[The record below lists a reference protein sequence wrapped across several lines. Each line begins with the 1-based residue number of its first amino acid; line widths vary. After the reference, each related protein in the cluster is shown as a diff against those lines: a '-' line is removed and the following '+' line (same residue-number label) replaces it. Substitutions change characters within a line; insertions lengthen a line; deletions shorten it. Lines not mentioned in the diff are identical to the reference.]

1 MGRDHR
7 VSAGR
12 SHTAEM
18 RRPSTLV
25 AVVVALVGAASCDE
39 VPQWSVARDPSDFAD
54 GFMAEVEEL
63 LQLKPKTAQVSVAK
77 SPAEPPEPTIKS
89 LMPKHAAKQT
99 AEFQKKNGGQ
109 APDAKAKLE
118 INRKAVQAAAKEIN
132 DAQAAEKAAWRAGK
146 AIRKLRKKI
155 GYDRKNIKTV
165 ERNEAYAA
173 KKAFEAADRKVKRL
187 AYKSKLRTKAA
198 AAQLKKMKK
207 AAAKVHV
214 ALQQSHKV
222 DQAIIDAR
230 KRYLAANDVLKI
242 ADQNQYKENTVL
254 AKAKAVG
261 KNSRMDVQR
270 ANQFLDNVESHKAK
284 ARLTYRSSKILAEYE
299 EQDAEKVTIILRRL
313 TAKRDAVFKFTK
325 SLEAKAQRDL
335 KAATTSI
342 EKAKDDYATA
352 VASKRLHA
360 GLLIKFTKKYK
371 KSVKYAEDSRMG
383 VIDGIDD
390 NYPISAI
397 VAGENY
403 NRLKKAELRDKEAM
417 DKEVLAVKEQKEL
430 IKVAEADLA
439 RAQTVK
445 TKAEKQMQLVAQKKI
460 TMRAQ
465 LEKIDFLK
473 AEVKKHKEKGE
484 RAAVAARDA
493 LYAVKNMEK
502 MAIQRRHEAVARERY
517 ALHVDTPLAKRALKK
532 ANVAVKRDKAA
543 EDDERKDILAL
554 DRDKRSEIEK
564 VKYVERQQR
573 KWDQQLKTKLKKAR
587 FAKRKLVKAESQRDA
602 VLTRNAAK
610 MAKIK
615 KRLAD
620 AEENFKKADKK
631 APAAQEVQEL
641 GEHQ

>member
-1 MGRDHR
+1 MGDHR

-12 SHTAEM
+12 SHTEM
-18 RRPSTLV
+18 RRPSTLLV

-63 LQLKPKTAQVSVAK
+63 LQPKPKTAQVSVPK

-109 APDAKAKLE
+109 APDAKA
-118 INRKAVQAAAKEIN
+118 
-132 DAQAAEKAAWRAGK
+132 AEKATWKAGK

-155 GYDRKNIKTV
+155 GYDRRNIKTV

-214 ALQQSHKV
+214 ALQQSHKI

-517 ALHVDTPLAKRALKK
+517 ALHIDTPLAKRALKK

-554 DRDKRSEIEK
+554 D
-564 VKYVERQQR
+564 
-573 KWDQQLKTKLKKAR
+573 
-587 FAKRKLVKAESQRDA
+587 
-602 VLTRNAAK
+602 
-610 MAKIK
+610 
-615 KRLAD
+615 
-620 AEENFKKADKK
+620 
-631 APAAQEVQEL
+631 
-641 GEHQ
+641 

>member
-18 RRPSTLV
+18 RRPSTLLV

-132 DAQAAEKAAWRAGK
+132 DAQAAEKAAWKAGK

-222 DQAIIDAR
+222 DQAIIDA
-230 KRYLAANDVLKI
+230 LKI

-360 GLLIKFTKKYK
+360 GLLIKFMKKYK

-430 IKVAEADLA
+430 IKVAE
-439 RAQTVK
+439 
-445 TKAEKQMQLVAQKKI
+445 AEKQMQLVAQKKI

-554 DRDKRSEIEK
+554 DRDKRSQIEK

>member
-1 MGRDHR
+1 MGQIIECAAR
-7 VSAGR
+7 R

-18 RRPSTLV
+18 RRPFTLLV

-39 VPQWSVARDPSDFAD
+39 LPQWSVARDPSDFAD

-63 LQLKPKTAQVSVAK
+63 LQLKPKMAQVSVAK

-89 LMPKHAAKQT
+89 LMPKHTAKQT
-99 AEFQKKNGGQ
+99 AEFQKENGGQ
-109 APDAKAKLE
+109 APGAKAKLE

-132 DAQAAEKAAWRAGK
+132 DAQAAEKAAWKAGK

-155 GYDRKNIKTV
+155 GYDRRNIKTV

-207 AAAKVHV
+207 AAAKVRV
-214 ALQQSHKV
+214 ALKQSHKV

-430 IKVAEADLA
+430 IKVAEA
-439 RAQTVK
+439 
-445 TKAEKQMQLVAQKKI
+445 EKQMQLVAQKKI

-517 ALHVDTPLAKRALKK
+517 ALHIDTPLAKRALKK

-554 DRDKRSEIEK
+554 DRDKRHEIEK

-587 FAKRKLVKAESQRDA
+587 FAKRKLVKAESERDA

>member
-18 RRPSTLV
+18 RRPSTLLV

-39 VPQWSVARDPSDFAD
+39 VPQWSVAWDPSDFAD

-99 AEFQKKNGGQ
+99 AEFQKKTGGQ

-118 INRKAVQAAAKEIN
+118 INRN

-155 GYDRKNIKTV
+155 GYDRRNIKTV

-299 EQDAEKVTIILRRL
+299 EQDADKVKIILRRL

-371 KSVKYAEDSRMG
+371 KSVKYAEYSRMG

-403 NRLKKAELRDKEAM
+403 NRLKKAELR
-417 DKEVLAVKEQKEL
+417 
-430 IKVAEADLA
+430 
-439 RAQTVK
+439 
-445 TKAEKQMQLVAQKKI
+445 
-460 TMRAQ
+460 
-465 LEKIDFLK
+465 
-473 AEVKKHKEKGE
+473 H
-484 RAAVAARDA
+484 
-493 LYAVKNMEK
+493 
-502 MAIQRRHEAVARERY
+502 
-517 ALHVDTPLAKRALKK
+517 
-532 ANVAVKRDKAA
+532 
-543 EDDERKDILAL
+543 
-554 DRDKRSEIEK
+554 
-564 VKYVERQQR
+564 
-573 KWDQQLKTKLKKAR
+573 
-587 FAKRKLVKAESQRDA
+587 
-602 VLTRNAAK
+602 
-610 MAKIK
+610 
-615 KRLAD
+615 
-620 AEENFKKADKK
+620 
-631 APAAQEVQEL
+631 
-641 GEHQ
+641 

>member
-1 MGRDHR
+1 MGDHR

-12 SHTAEM
+12 SHTEM
-18 RRPSTLV
+18 RRPSTLLV

-63 LQLKPKTAQVSVAK
+63 LQLKPKTAQVSVPK

-132 DAQAAEKAAWRAGK
+132 DAQAAEKAAWKAGK

-155 GYDRKNIKTV
+155 GYDRRNIKTV

-173 KKAFEAADRKVKRL
+173 KKAF
-187 AYKSKLRTKAA
+187 
-198 AAQLKKMKK
+198 
-207 AAAKVHV
+207 AKVHV

-417 DKEVLAVKEQKEL
+417 DKEVLAVKEQQEL

-445 TKAEKQMQLVAQKKI
+445 TKAEKQTQLVAQKKI

-517 ALHVDTPLAKRALKK
+517 ALHIDTPLAKRALKK

-554 DRDKRSEIEK
+554 DRDKRHEIEK

-615 KRLAD
+615 KCLAD